1 MSENRRKCERY
12 KISGLESN
20 ISDGKSA
27 FLVVV
32 EDISKTGVGVSE
44 IPAGFDET
52 VHKCFA
58 TINAP
63 LEDFK
68 LALHPKWVHLTDKG
82 RHKRIGFQ
90 IDDPS
95 SEWLDFVDGI
105 MGGSGEERNRGRAR
119 HKMAGLMAVVSD
131 GKTTCFGVVEDLSEN
146 GLRLTKIPAGFDDSA
161 ENCTVVVHSPTGDV
175 KVSLHPCWIQ
185 STNKGMYKTVG
196 FKVHNPPAGWQEM
209 IGQLKGENGK
219 ISLLVVEDGENGHE
233 DEEES

>member
-1 MSENRRKCERY
+1 MSKDRRKYERY
-12 KISGLESN
+12 KVSGIESN

-32 EDISKTGVGVSE
+32 EDVSKTGVGVSE

-63 LEDFK
+63 LEDFR
-68 LALHPKWVHLTDKG
+68 LALHPKWVHLTDEGK
-82 RHKRIGFQ
+82 HKRIGFQ

-95 SEWLDFVDGI
+95 PEWLDFVDTVTGDAEDK
-105 MGGSGEERNRGRAR
+105 GGRGRLR

-131 GKTTCFGVVEDLSEN
+131 GKTSCLGVVEDLSEN
-146 GLRLTKIPAGFDDSA
+146 GLRLTKIPADFDDSS
-161 ENCTVVVHSPTGDV
+161 ETCTVVVHSPSGDV

-185 STNKGMYKTVG
+185 STNRGMYKTMG
-196 FKVHNPPAGWQEM
+196 FKVHNPPAGWQKM
-209 IGQLKGENGK
+209 IGELKSEEGLLN
-219 ISLLVVEDGENGHE
+219 LLVVGDDE
-233 DEEES
+233 DEQDDEENR